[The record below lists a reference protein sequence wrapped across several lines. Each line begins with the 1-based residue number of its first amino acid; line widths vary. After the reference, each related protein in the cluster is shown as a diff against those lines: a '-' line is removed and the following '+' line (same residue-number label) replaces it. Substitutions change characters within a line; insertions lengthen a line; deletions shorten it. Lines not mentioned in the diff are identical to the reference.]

1 MKKSPS
7 IMVMNF
13 MSRSDR
19 PDSGLRDSL
28 YANPRG
34 CIDSFVFDERVA
46 AVFSDMISRSVPGY
60 ATIIGMI
67 GLLAEQHATPGSRL
81 YDLGCSLGAA
91 TVSMG
96 QAIGDRECQLVAV
109 DNARPMLDKA
119 LEQFSRHLPLTVET
133 HCADIRDVPVLDASV
148 VVLNFTLQFLPVEE
162 RLALLQKIR
171 QGMQDDGVLIL
182 SEKIAGADEEE
193 DRLLV
198 ELHHAFKGANGYS
211 DLEIS
216 QKRTALEEVLL
227 PETIATHRT
236 RLQAAGFSR
245 VDLWFQCFNFVS
257 FVARP

>member
-1 MKKSPS
+1 
-7 IMVMNF
+7 MVMNF

-19 PDSGLRDSL
+19 ADSGARDNL
-28 YANPRG
+28 YASRRG
-34 CIDSFVFDERVA
+34 RIDSFVFDERVA

-91 TVSMG
+91 TLSMG
-96 QAIGDRECQLVAV
+96 QATGNRGCRLVAV

-119 LEQFSRHLPLTVET
+119 REQFSRHLPVAVET
-133 HCADIRDVPVLDASV
+133 HCADIRDVSMQDASV

-162 RLALLQKIR
+162 RLPLLQKIR
-171 QGMQDDGVLIL
+171 QGMLEGGVLIL

-198 ELHHAFKGANGYS
+198 EMHHAFKGANGYS
-211 DLEIS
+211 ELEIS
-216 QKRTALEEVLL
+216 QKRAALEEVLL
-227 PETIATHRT
+227 PETIATHEA

-257 FVARP
+257 FIARP